1 MHPGIRRTGTTSW
14 PAALIRCSN
23 SQPYLYMGAALRRAA
38 PPTISHRLSLEST
51 IHPLCRI
58 LRRPCVLFSGLFES
72 RQPSSV
78 FFLQSIYQP
87 LPACASACAS
97 ASTMSTAMRLG
108 SSALRTS
115 LRAPAFSAGTTS
127 FQAIR
132 CYSAK
137 TQVCR
142 RHWEL
147 PGSSGSPRLARDEQ
161 SGLGRSYLVYLANPS
176 SSCQTLKE
184 RFAELLPE
192 KIEEIKTLR
201 KSVTTNPPVRPHF
214 VLN

>member
-1 MHPGIRRTGTTSW
+1 
-14 PAALIRCSN
+14 
-23 SQPYLYMGAALRRAA
+23 
-38 PPTISHRLSLEST
+38 
-51 IHPLCRI
+51 
-58 LRRPCVLFSGLFES
+58 
-72 RQPSSV
+72 
-78 FFLQSIYQP
+78 
-87 LPACASACAS
+87 
-97 ASTMSTAMRLG
+97 MSTAMRLG

>member
-1 MHPGIRRTGTTSW
+1 
-14 PAALIRCSN
+14 
-23 SQPYLYMGAALRRAA
+23 MGAALRRAA

-161 SGLGRSYLVYLANPS
+161 VGLGRTYLAYLANPS

>member
-1 MHPGIRRTGTTSW
+1 MGSAASRSTPNQFASVISGVHHPS
-14 PAALIRCSN
+14 ALPN
-23 SQPYLYMGAALRRAA
+23 FA
-38 PPTISHRLSLEST
+38 PP
-51 IHPLCRI
+51 
-58 LRRPCVLFSGLFES
+58 LRSFLWPFLS
-72 RQPSSV
+72 RQLSSV

-97 ASTMSTAMRLG
+97 ASTMSAAMRLG

-137 TQVCR
+137 TQVRR

-147 PGSSGSPRLARDEQ
+147 P
-161 SGLGRSYLVYLANPS
+161 S
-176 SSCQTLKE
+176 SSKPARLSWRSVRSRATHAWPVLLTHRPPARPSRSASLSSCPRRSRRSRPSESQSPQTRL
-184 RFAELLPE
+184 F
-192 KIEEIKTLR
+192 
-201 KSVTTNPPVRPHF
+201 RPHSAH
-214 VLN
+214 N

>member
-1 MHPGIRRTGTTSW
+1 
-14 PAALIRCSN
+14 
-23 SQPYLYMGAALRRAA
+23 MGPALRRAA

-137 TQVCR
+137 TQVCVAAIGSYQEALD
-142 RHWEL
+142 RHVSPVKSSPASGGHAWPTSLTHRL
-147 PGSSGSPRLARDEQ
+147 PARP
-161 SGLGRSYLVYLANPS
+161 SRSASPS
-176 SSCQTLKE
+176 SCPRRSRRSRPSESQSPQTRLFDPISCSNK
-184 RFAELLPE
+184 RA
-192 KIEEIKTLR
+192 
-201 KSVTTNPPVRPHF
+201 NGC
-214 VLN
+214 